1 VERRGERGER
11 RDERGEERGKRKDD
25 RGVGR
30 GNMREETADIRG
42 LLARPS
48 SAPAERI
55 QRNMRCTLWV
65 RRLKEIYVVPTK
77 IERHLHFLYT

>member
-1 VERRGERGER
+1 
-11 RDERGEERGKRKDD
+11 
-25 RGVGR
+25 
-30 GNMREETADIRG
+30 MREETADIRG